1 MSDRTVRARGTSTVG
16 TLMLDNSVREESALI
31 DLKGEPFDMD
41 EDELVV
47 ATDID
52 GRFLFES
59 LVDKH
64 DRSVELVPVAR

>member
-1 MSDRTVRARGTSTVG
+1 
-16 TLMLDNSVREESALI
+16 MLDNSFHAGILEGLGRISDSNVREESALI

-52 GRFLFES
+52 GRFLFEF

-64 DRSVELVPVAR
+64 DRSVELVPVSR

>member
-64 DRSVELVPVAR
+64 ARSVELVPVAR